1 MARLPPPE
9 GRLAPMR
16 VRDAALGIASAL
28 AVACGG
34 ASAEAPNLAVTSFAE
49 ALRAGDARATF
60 GRLDEGAR
68 RGRSEERHAEL
79 VEANAA
85 EMAEVGEDLGR
96 AVDRGEVRTTARV
109 RLRSGEEVL
118 LVLEDGGWRVDGGV
132 LDAVGL
138 ATPEDAVAAL
148 RRALLR
154 RDLPGL
160 ERILSRQT
168 RAEWEAEVRRIVEA
182 TADREDLAVEIE
194 GNRARVTTT
203 GGGTIELVRESGEW
217 HVVDLQAP

>member
-1 MARLPPPE
+1 
-9 GRLAPMR
+9 MR
-16 VRDAALGIASAL
+16 VCKAVLAIVPAL

-34 ASAEAPNLAVTSFAE
+34 ASAEAPDRAVVSFAR
-49 ALRAGDARATF
+49 ALEAGDAEATF
-60 GRLDEGAR
+60 ARLDEGAR
-68 RGRSEERHAEL
+68 RGRSRERHAEL
-79 VEANAA
+79 VAANAS
-85 EMAEVGEDLGR
+85 EMAEVGDDLGR

-109 RLRSGEEVL
+109 RLRSGEEIL

-138 ATPEDAVAAL
+138 ATPEDTVAAL

-154 RDLPGL
+154 RDLLGL
-160 ERILSRQT
+160 ERVLSRQT

-182 TADREDLAVEIE
+182 TADPEDLAVEIE

-203 GGGTIELVRESGEW
+203 GGGTIEMVRESGEW